1 MGYRPKVNW
10 SMTGDLIVGSRGPD
24 LSNLFILRLIGLY
37 IWAWKLESIIKA
49 LANRLKCN
57 VDAAVIEDGAG
68 YGAVVRDHTGI
79 LVFAGIF
86 CENLNF
92 FCGLVVWVSLKMQS
106 LDKSGVDLEA
116 GERGDGG
123 RRNSAAVSGGR
134 PCSSE
139 VSGVPAEKRISSV
152 SECSVE
158 VDLEGA
164 YAKEETKLHFL
175 GTDRD
180 CRICHLSMDSENQ
193 EPSGTGGVFIELG
206 CSCKDDLAAAHKH
219 CAEAWFKIKG
229 NR

>member
-1 MGYRPKVNW
+1 
-10 SMTGDLIVGSRGPD
+10 
-24 LSNLFILRLIGLY
+24 
-37 IWAWKLESIIKA
+37 
-49 LANRLKCN
+49 
-57 VDAAVIEDGAG
+57 
-68 YGAVVRDHTGI
+68 
-79 LVFAGIF
+79 
-86 CENLNF
+86 
-92 FCGLVVWVSLKMQS
+92 MQS

-175 GTDRD
+175 RTDRD

-229 NR
+229 NRICEICGSIASNVASAPGRVSSLLARPSVSQLHASLYGFRLCNLLALSLQRLLVNRDPRRL

>member
-1 MGYRPKVNW
+1 
-10 SMTGDLIVGSRGPD
+10 
-24 LSNLFILRLIGLY
+24 
-37 IWAWKLESIIKA
+37 
-49 LANRLKCN
+49 
-57 VDAAVIEDGAG
+57 
-68 YGAVVRDHTGI
+68 
-79 LVFAGIF
+79 
-86 CENLNF
+86 
-92 FCGLVVWVSLKMQS
+92 MQS

-116 GERGDGG
+116 GECGDGG

-134 PCSSE
+134 RACSSE
-139 VSGVPAEKRISSV
+139 AVEVSNPEVSGAPPEKRISSV

-175 GTDRD
+175 RTDRD

-229 NR
+229 NRICEICGSIASNVVCVNEAESIELWSEANAAAAAVAGSRPVPQVESHRFWQGHRFLNFMLACMVFAFVISWLFHFNVSS